1 LSAATAAVPWADL
14 MALGLMR
21 LRLTPDQFWALTPR
35 ELALM
40 AGLGGPAP
48 AALDRA
54 GLAALMRAHP
64 DG

>member
-1 LSAATAAVPWADL
+1 